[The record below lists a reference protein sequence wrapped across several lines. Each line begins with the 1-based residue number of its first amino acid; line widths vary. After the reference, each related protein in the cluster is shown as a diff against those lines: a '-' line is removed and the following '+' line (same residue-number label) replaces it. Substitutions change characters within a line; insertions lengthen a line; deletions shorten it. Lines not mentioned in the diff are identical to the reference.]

1 MFRTIRSKIAVSFS
15 FAIIFT
21 CIMFGISG
29 YQVLRDYLISM
40 QQQNQERLTDSLCS
54 SIAFFRE
61 ECENDLQEI
70 LHDPEI
76 WDLVRDLNDPAGQDR
91 LDAWMRKYASE
102 HGEIHNLYL
111 ITASY
116 KIAGTADSGKVRTY
130 LIDRISTAE
139 RYGGNVVWDSGY
151 DTNSMMLFGKLQPDT
166 EENTAYLFFQIENS
180 QILKLFNQF
189 RFQNSQRFSLKGET
203 NGFEVTEQGFYYNY
217 YDNYEE
223 LLHTEI
229 MLDDWNLRTWSDK
242 SLILGPTRGM
252 AAMMIRVTLA
262 AFCLGIVLS
271 IWLAQWITKPI
282 KNMKK
287 TMLLYGKGDFSAK
300 VEVKGK
306 DEIAALGHLLNQMS
320 GQISDLVERIKSEE
334 DQRRRRELQTMIYQI
349 NPHFL
354 YNTLDSVSI
363 LARQNQDVRVADIV
377 TNLSRLFRLGLH
389 QGRECVTVRDELSHV
404 TYYLKIQK
412 IRFEDQLNWEI
423 QADEEFLDYKVMK
436 FILQPIVENAIYH
449 GIKAKGE
456 PGNITVSV
464 REQEEDLVFTVSDTG
479 TGMNPEAVV
488 RLRERIDQKT
498 IDERQE
504 QGFGLWNVNQRV
516 KLYYGEE
523 CGISIVSR
531 PGEGTDVSVR
541 VHKSWII

>member
-1 MFRTIRSKIAVSFS
+1 MLS
-15 FAIIFT
+15 
-21 CIMFGISG
+21 
-29 YQVLRDYLISM
+29 DYLINM

-61 ECENDLQEI
+61 ECENDLREI
-70 LHDPEI
+70 LQDPEI
-76 WDLVRDLNDPAGQDR
+76 RDLVGDLNDSADQDR
-91 LDAWMRKYASE
+91 LDAWMKKYAAE
-102 HGEIHNLYL
+102 HTEIQNLYL
-111 ITASY
+111 ITSTY
-116 KIAGTADSGKVRTY
+116 KTAGTTDSGNVRTY

-139 RYGGNVVWDSGY
+139 RYDGNVVWDSGY
-151 DTNSMMLFGKLQPDT
+151 DTNSMMLFGKFQPDT

-252 AAMMIRVTLA
+252 AAMMIRVILA
-262 AFCLGIVLS
+262 AFCLGIILS

-320 GQISDLVERIKSEE
+320 GQISDLVERIKTEE

-363 LARQNQDVRVADIV
+363 LARQNKDVRVADIV

-404 TYYLKIQK
+404 AYYLKIQK
-412 IRFEDQLNWEI
+412 IRLEDQLNWEI
-423 QADEEFLDYKVMK
+423 QADEELLDYKVMK
-436 FILQPIVENAIYH
+436 FILQPIAENAIYH

-456 PGNITVSV
+456 PGNIIISV
-464 REQEEDLVFTVSDTG
+464 RELEEDLVFTVSDTG
-479 TGMNPEAVV
+479 TGMNPEAVS

-504 QGFGLWNVNQRV
+504 HGFGLWNVNQRV

-523 CGISIVSR
+523 CGISIASR
-531 PGEGTDVSVR
+531 PGEGTDVSVC
-541 VHKSWII
+541 VHKI